1 MEEEKIIESE
11 VTFESFDA
19 PDRPF
24 DFVGA
29 DVDTALICEPNATLR
44 EKLDAAIRSMGYQ
57 ITAPQSAQDALKNLQ
72 FHVYNLILVNDHFNA
87 DNRADNEVLNYL
99 ANLNMIT
106 RRKVFVAMLSNEFR
120 TGDTMAA
127 LQNSVNFVINI
138 KNIDDVVQIIM
149 SAMTDNEEFFYV
161 FREAMRKKE
170 RG

>member
-1 MEEEKIIESE
+1 MEEGKIMKSDD
-11 VTFESFDA
+11 VFETYDA
-19 PDRPF
+19 ADRPF

-29 DVDTALICEPNATLR
+29 DAETALICEPDGVLR
-44 EKLDAAIRSMGYQ
+44 EKLDEDIRSMGYQ
-57 ITAPQSAQDALKNLQ
+57 ITAPKSAKDALKNLRY
-72 FHVYNLILVNDHFNA
+72 HVYNLILVNEKFDAN
-87 DNRADNEVLNYL
+87 NRTDNEVLNYL
-99 ANLNMIT
+99 ADLNMST
-106 RRKVFVAMLSNEFR
+106 RRKMFVAMISNEFR